1 LNRRRVVTPIRVSSR
16 ETDYARLDSFV
27 SGRDIYRIGESAIA
41 VENQIKA
48 GYRKIESVIPVSMFN
63 LARFK
68 DNDIATELERL
79 FEYLWPAEISV
90 RFVAADTRVRTSRS
104 RVSLT
109 QKTEVTL
116 FSGGVDSLATLLK
129 RIAEGRRPLALFV
142 AHSDLAGLIHI
153 VDSLYKSVL
162 EQISVPLLT
171 LYAPPLR
178 RAGYSQTRG
187 FLYGMGALAVA
198 ESLRRRSFVMGECGP
213 TMHQPRFGPFDTTTM
228 TSHPLVLEV
237 VRSIAKKLTHNKI
250 RLETPLAGHTKAEA
264 MALIK
269 NRDWLKLTHSC
280 ISQQFR
286 SHDGTFYGCIIR
298 RLASMALGIEDVQYR
313 YDSIVSGR
321 KGKDNLVSL
330 LRFSYDVL
338 TDFDS
343 LPEDVI
349 EEIKQWKTRNLFE
362 RFALDNL
369 AGFRIWIRAYPDT
382 PPFADRILKAF
393 PIGELNDALTERIA
407 NVRAAHAEAL
417 SP

>member
-1 LNRRRVVTPIRVSSR
+1 MNRRRVVTPVRVSSR
-16 ETDYARLDSFV
+16 ESDYARLDAFV

-41 VENQIKA
+41 VENQVKA
-48 GYRKIESVIPVSMFN
+48 GYRKIESVIPVSMIN
-63 LARFK
+63 LDRFR
-68 DNDIATELERL
+68 DNDITTDLEHL
-79 FEYLWPAEISV
+79 FEYLWPVEISV
-90 RFVAADTRVRTSRS
+90 RFVAADTRVRTSKYE
-104 RVSLT
+104 VSLT
-109 QKTEVTL
+109 QKTEVSL
-116 FSGGVDSLATLLK
+116 FSGGIDSLATLLK
-129 RIAEGRRPLALFV
+129 RITEGRRPIALFV
-142 AHSDLAGLIHI
+142 AHSDLGGLIHI
-153 VDSLYKSVL
+153 VQSLYKSVL

-187 FLYGMGALAVA
+187 FLYGMAALAVA

-237 VRSIAKKLTHNKI
+237 IRSIAKKLTQNRI

-269 NRDWLKLTHSC
+269 DRGWLKLTHSC

-286 SHDGTFYGCIIR
+286 SHDGTCYGCIIR
-298 RLASMALGIEDVQYR
+298 RLASMALGIPDVHYR

-330 LRFSYDVL
+330 LRFSYDML
-338 TDFDS
+338 TDFDA

-349 EEIKQWKTRNLFE
+349 EEIKKWKTRDLFE

-369 AGFRIWIRAYPDT
+369 AGFRIWIHAYPYT

-393 PIGELNDALTERIA
+393 PIGELNEALTERVA
-407 NVRAAHAEAL
+407 KVRTAHADTL